1 MFKVYVVVFFFFS
14 SRRRHTRCLSDW
26 SSDVCSSDLRHGGGA
41 VSARASIAHINVSPE
56 GGVPKR
62 SVPSATV
69 TELGLAGDTQRD
81 RRYHGGPE
89 RAICLFALEQ
99 IQALQGEGHTITPGA
114 IGENVTVV
122 GLDWARIVPG
132 SRLELGDQVV
142 VEVTRYTSPCSNIKP
157 GVTGCSLAF
166 QLAGLGLRRVLVL
179 ERRFVGAGGTGR
191 SVGIIRQLY
200 PTPETTQMV
209 TRSLRVFE
217 RFHEAVAGESGFVR
231 SGALIG
237 VSAAMRPALEK
248 TLALQRGLGV
258 QAEILEPAE
267 LARVEPS
274 IDASSLGAILYEPGS
289 GYGDPTAVTAGYA
302 EAARKRGAIVEQG
315 QEVTAIHQSGGRVTG
330 ITTAAGDRI
339 DTPVVV
345 NAAGLWS
352 PAVARLAGVELP
364 IVIGRH
370 PVFVIERGPDFG
382 RPHMVYLDLA
392 GGSYVRPETGG
403 FTLTGSLTDDE
414 TQHPMDPELLGAEP
428 GFDEADVA
436 LERTSRALP
445 GLAEARYARGWA
457 GAFDITPDWMPIL
470 DESPLPGFFVAA
482 GMSGHGFKLAPAV
495 GEVMAAL
502 VTGVA
507 PPVDRAPFRLARFAG
522 RAGAGTFVSSYLGSE

>member
-1 MFKVYVVVFFFFS
+1 
-14 SRRRHTRCLSDW
+14 
-26 SSDVCSSDLRHGGGA
+26 
-41 VSARASIAHINVSPE
+41 
-56 GGVPKR
+56 
-62 SVPSATV
+62 
-69 TELGLAGDTQRD
+69 
-81 RRYHGGPE
+81 
-89 RAICLFALEQ
+89 
-99 IQALQGEGHTITPGA
+99 
-114 IGENVTVV
+114 
-122 GLDWARIVPG
+122 
-132 SRLELGDQVV
+132 
-142 VEVTRYTSPCSNIKP
+142 
-157 GVTGCSLAF
+157 
-166 QLAGLGLRRVLVL
+166 
-179 ERRFVGAGGTGR
+179 
-191 SVGIIRQLY
+191 
-200 PTPETTQMV
+200 V

-248 TLALQRGLGV
+248 TLALQRGLGIE
-258 QAEILEPAE
+258 AEILAPAE

-274 IDASSLGAILYEPGS
+274 IDASSLGSVLYEPGS

-302 EAARKRGAIVEQG
+302 EAARKRGA
-315 QEVTAIHQSGGRVTG
+315 

-364 IVIGRH
+364 IIIGRH

-382 RPHMVYLDLA
+382 LPHMVYLDLA

-470 DESPLPGFFVAA
+470 DESPLSGFFVAA

-495 GEVMAAL
+495 GEMMAAL
-502 VTGVA
+502 VTGA
-507 PPVDRAPFRLARFAG
+507 TPPVDRAPFRLARFAG
-522 RAGAGTFVSSYLGSE
+522 RASAGTFVSSYLGSK

>member
-1 MFKVYVVVFFFFS
+1 MTTADAIIV
-14 SRRRHTRCLSDW
+14 
-26 SSDVCSSDLRHGGGA
+26 GG
-41 VSARASIAHINVSPE
+41 
-56 GGVPKR
+56 
-62 SVPSATV
+62 
-69 TELGLAGDTQRD
+69 
-81 RRYHGGPE
+81 
-89 RAICLFALEQ
+89 
-99 IQALQGEGHTITPGA
+99 
-114 IGENVTVV
+114 
-122 GLDWARIVPG
+122 
-132 SRLELGDQVV
+132 
-142 VEVTRYTSPCSNIKP
+142 

-166 QLAGLGLRRVLVL
+166 HLAGLGLRHVMVL
-179 ERRFVGAGGTGR
+179 ERRFIGAGGTGR

-217 RFHEAVAGESGFVR
+217 RFHEAVGGDAGFVR

-237 VSAAMRPALEK
+237 VSAAMRPSLEK
-248 TLALQRGLGV
+248 TLAFQRGLGV

-274 IDASSLGAILYEPGS
+274 IDASSLGAILHEPGS

-302 EAARKRGAIVEQG
+302 EAARKRGVVIEQG
-315 QEVTAIHQSGGRVTG
+315 QEVAAIHRSGDRVTG
-330 ITTAAGDRI
+330 VTTAAGDRI

-352 PAVARLAGVELP
+352 PALARLAGIELP
-364 IVIGRH
+364 IIIGRH
-370 PVFVIERGPDFG
+370 PVFVLERDPAFG
-382 RPHMVYLDLA
+382 SPHMVYLDLA

-403 FTLTGSLTDDE
+403 FTLTGSLIDDE

-428 GFDEADVA
+428 GFDEAEIA

-445 GLAEARYARGWA
+445 RLSEARYARGWA

-470 DESPLPGFFVAA
+470 DESPLSGFFIAA

-495 GEVMAAL
+495 GEMMAAL
-502 VTGVA
+502 VTGA
-507 PPVDRAPFRLARFAG
+507 PSPVDRAPFRFARFAG
-522 RAGAGTFVSSYLGSE
+522 RADAGTFVSSYLGRE